1 MFTSITHAQ
10 CPALNKIPLR
20 GGTAG
25 CVWGFC
31 PSRMR
36 TMKSMF
42 RAVVAAIMI
51 AAPGTAALAEARLV
65 SSTPAANATVDKPGK
80 IIPVFNEKL
89 MAKLAAAELT
99 MTGMPGIADHHPM
112 KMTGFTT
119 ALGADGKT
127 LTLLMKRALP
137 SGSYELKWFAA
148 GADADRRDGSFT
160 FTVK

>member
-1 MFTSITHAQ
+1 MTF
-10 CPALNKIPLR
+10 N
-20 GGTAG
+20 
-25 CVWGFC
+25 F
-31 PSRMR
+31 R
-36 TMKSMF
+36 T
-42 RAVVAAIMI
+42 VLAAAMI
-51 AAPGTAALAEARLV
+51 AALGTGTAALAHTKLV

-80 IIPVFNEKL
+80 VVLVFNEKL
-89 MAKLAAAELT
+89 MAKFAGAELT
-99 MTGMPGIADHHPM
+99 MTGMPGMADHQPM

-148 GADADRRDGSFT
+148 GADAHRMEGSFP

>member
-1 MFTSITHAQ
+1 MTFSF
-10 CPALNKIPLR
+10 R
-20 GGTAG
+20 TA
-25 CVWGFC
+25 FA
-31 PSRMR
+31 
-36 TMKSMF
+36 
-42 RAVVAAIMI
+42 AVMI
-51 AAPGTAALAEARLV
+51 AALGAGTAALAQTKLV

-80 IIPVFNEKL
+80 IVLVFNEKL
-89 MAKLAAAELT
+89 MAKFAGAELT
-99 MTGMPGIADHHPM
+99 MTGMPGMADHQPM

-148 GADADRRDGSFT
+148 GADAHRMEGSFP

>member
-1 MFTSITHAQ
+1 MTF
-10 CPALNKIPLR
+10 N
-20 GGTAG
+20 
-25 CVWGFC
+25 
-31 PSRMR
+31 
-36 TMKSMF
+36 F
-42 RAVVAAIMI
+42 RAVFAAALI
-51 AAPGTAALAEARLV
+51 AALGTGTAALAHTKLV

-80 IIPVFNEKL
+80 IVLVFNEKL
-89 MAKLAAAELT
+89 MGKFAGAELT
-99 MTGMPGIADHHPM
+99 MTGMPGMADHQPM

-148 GADADRRDGSFT
+148 GADAHRMEGSFS

>member
-1 MFTSITHAQ
+1 MKF
-10 CPALNKIPLR
+10 NLR
-20 GGTAG
+20 
-25 CVWGFC
+25 V
-31 PSRMR
+31 
-36 TMKSMF
+36 
-42 RAVVAAIMI
+42 VVAAAMI
-51 AAPGTAALAEARLV
+51 AALGTSTAALAHAKLV

-80 IIPVFNEKL
+80 IVLVFNEKL
-89 MAKLAAAELT
+89 MAKFAGAELT
-99 MTGMPGIADHHPM
+99 MTGMPGMADHQSM

-148 GADADRRDGSFT
+148 GADTHRMEGSFP

>member
-1 MFTSITHAQ
+1 MTF
-10 CPALNKIPLR
+10 N
-20 GGTAG
+20 
-25 CVWGFC
+25 
-31 PSRMR
+31 
-36 TMKSMF
+36 F
-42 RAVVAAIMI
+42 RAVFAAAMI
-51 AAPGTAALAEARLV
+51 AATATSTAALAHTKLV

-80 IIPVFNEKL
+80 IVLVFNEKL
-89 MAKLAAAELT
+89 MAKFAGAELT
-99 MTGMPGIADHHPM
+99 MTGMPGMADHQPM

-148 GADADRRDGSFT
+148 GADAHRMEGSFP